1 MRRIKLAFYFS
12 LPIALLLGTTALAPT
27 IPTPASADD
36 STNAEPDGNTEW
48 TYVSERRNKNN
59 DATVVTYQDND
70 TKWLLIEKWY
80 DDGSFTVALFKPA
93 GDPGPDSVSDK
104 GLQPPDVVDAIK
116 KGLITYT
123 VKANPEDTPL
133 AKWIERDGGGFV
145 THWNNDND
153 KGRPGLPK
161 VNNNEGGLTDKQKA
175 EITRLV
181 NYAAKTLGEL
191 GTSMGEGEALG
202 GESAPTFNKSGSSG
216 RSKGTG
222 TGEGSKNT
230 GVYVPRD
237 IDSLGARPDLVNP
250 PHSKSKSSGAMSPGL
265 LEGGSSLST
274 NGPAGTGTA
283 IGKGGG
289 TTSRGIGAA
298 GR

>member
-1 MRRIKLAFYFS
+1 MKRIRSAFRFS
-12 LPIALLLGTTALAPT
+12 MPVALLLGTAALAPT
-27 IPTPASADD
+27 ITAPAFA
-36 STNAEPDGNTEW
+36 
-48 TYVSERRNKNN
+48 
-59 DATVVTYQDND
+59 
-70 TKWLLIEKWY
+70 
-80 DDGSFTVALFKPA
+80 DDGSTEWKFVTQWKGSAGDDIVMYKDTETDRLLVEIWHDDGTYSVIIFGAQRQYGGS
-93 GDPGPDSVSDK
+93 GDPGPDANNDK
-104 GLQPPDVVDAIK
+104 GIEVPKVAGMIA

-123 VKANPEDTPL
+123 VKANPENTPL
-133 AKWIERDGGGFV
+133 AKWIERDGGGIV
-145 THWNNDND
+145 THWNNDDD

-191 GTSMGEGEALG
+191 GTSMGDGFDALG

-250 PHSKSKSSGAMSPGL
+250 PHGKSGASGAMSPGL
-265 LEGGSSLST
+265 LDGGNSLST
-274 NGPAGTGTA
+274 NGPSGAGTA

-289 TTSRGIGAA
+289 TTSRGIGAV